1 MKWGF
6 GITSS
11 SGKWQWR
18 PECRAVFILL
28 PLLTVGEKLHVPVM
42 VSNIIT
48 TVQTEIVSVSGSS
61 QAGG

>member
-1 MKWGF
+1 M
-6 GITSS
+6 
-11 SGKWQWR
+11 
-18 PECRAVFILL
+18 FILL

-42 VSNIIT
+42 VSNVIT